1 MTPPPWLIRD
11 LKARTAAR
19 DLCEAEIR
27 AAREKLAAAWPESA
41 NRYLDALAEV
51 HGLDERAPEP
61 APKAKR
67 TRAPKPKPEDL
78 TTPVPLD
85 PGDVERFLKLR
96 IPDLAREKLEPAHIR
111 QLLAAEEGSIDAR
124 PAYVAHLRGRL

>member
-1 MTPPPWLIRD
+1 MTPPSWLIRD
-11 LKARTAAR
+11 LKARAAAR
-19 DLCEAEIR
+19 DLCDAEIR

-61 APKAKR
+61 APKR
-67 TRAPKPKPEDL
+67 TRAPKPPTAPTEAI
-78 TTPVPLD
+78 PLD

-96 IPDLAREKLEPAHIR
+96 IPDLAREKLEPAYIR

>member
-67 TRAPKPKPEDL
+67 TRAPKPPGAPTEAI
-78 TTPVPLD
+78 PLD

>member
-11 LKARTAAR
+11 LKARAAAR

-67 TRAPKPKPEDL
+67 TRAPKPPTAPTEAI
-78 TTPVPLD
+78 PLD
-85 PGDVERFLKLR
+85 PGDVERFLRLK
-96 IPDLAREKLEPAHIR
+96 IPELAREKLEPAHIR